1 MRPPLGEVPEN
12 KPLEVGGFDARRTY
26 HYCIVRRDLPRG
38 TQFAQLIHA
47 AGESSPRVAP
57 GTFAV
62 ALAAKDEA
70 HLESIAFELLEH
82 DISFIEVREPDAPHH
97 GALMALGIEPTCDRG
112 PIRKVT
118 GQLPLLR

>member
-1 MRPPLGEVPEN
+1 
-12 KPLEVGGFDARRTY
+12 
-26 HYCIVRRDLPRG
+26 VRRDLPRG